1 MRNSSRRDRR
11 PWNAATL
18 EPFVGL
24 TVYDCAPDEEALFRQ
39 LAPQFGVTLRMTDLA
54 ASGSAIDLASGN
66 RCISVSHKAPVS
78 RSTLQGLA
86 DAGIRFISTRSAGT
100 DHIDVDVARQLDITV
115 EGVEYSSDGV
125 ADYTVMLML
134 MALRNAR
141 SVITRTEVGDFRL
154 AGVRG
159 KELHDL
165 TVGVVGTGR
174 IGSAVVDRLRPF
186 GCRILTHDRTA
197 KSAAE
202 HVDLDELLSRS
213 DIVTLH
219 TPLTAETF
227 HLLNR
232 DRIALMK
239 PGAFVINTGRGA
251 LIDTEALVDALE
263 DGRLGGAGLDVVEG
277 EDGIFYTDRR
287 GRSIENETL
296 RRVLRMPNVVVTPHT
311 AYYTE
316 NALSDTVT
324 NTLRNCIEFERSRH
338 A

>member
-1 MRNSSRRDRR
+1 MTLTEPASIGSAVTFDR
-11 PWNAATL
+11 L
-18 EPFVGL
+18 VGL
-24 TVYDCAPDEEALFRQ
+24 SVYDCAPDEEALFRQ

-54 ASGSAIDLASGN
+54 ASESAIGLASGE
-66 RCISVSHKAPVS
+66 RCISVSHRAPVS
-78 RSTLQGLA
+78 RSTLQELA
-86 DAGIRFISTRSAGT
+86 AKGIRYISTRSAGT
-100 DHIDVDVARQLDITV
+100 NHIDVDFARQLGITV
-115 EGVEYSSDGV
+115 EGVEYSSHGV

-134 MALRNAR
+134 MVLRNAR

-154 AGVRG
+154 ASVRG

-197 KSAAE
+197 KATVD
-202 HVDLDELLSRS
+202 HVGLDDLLSRS

-219 TPLTAETF
+219 TPLTAETH
-227 HLLNR
+227 HLLDR
-232 DRIALMK
+232 DRIARMK
-239 PGAFVINTGRGA
+239 SGAFVINTGRGA
-251 LIDTEALVDALE
+251 LVDTEALVGALE

-287 GRSIENETL
+287 GRSIENGTL

-316 NALSDTVT
+316 NALRDTVT
-324 NTLRNCIEFERSRH
+324 NTLRNCIEFERSQH